1 MLEVIY
7 MENLKINYL
16 ENNDENIKIVSN
28 LILKDISEKCF
39 CNKDLEGNIISIEDM
54 AIIYLEYTKMYGI
67 KYLDLYIGLLSLTN
81 ENEISIFIEP
91 DYQNRGIG
99 QYCLILFEKMLKE
112 QYGLQSLIAET
123 TLDNIECIKLL
134 NKNGFESTNETRE
147 VPINNVPTKVAKYI
161 KKL

>member
-1 MLEVIY
+1 MYIITVLEVNY

-28 LILKDISEKCF
+28 LIMKDISEKCF

-67 KYLDLYIGLLSLTN
+67 KYLDVYIGLLSLTN

-99 QYCLILFEKMLKE
+99 QYSLILFEKMLKE
-112 QYGLQSLIAET
+112 QGFMTRRAVKSDLQKILAVYFEQNVT
-123 TLDNIECIKLL
+123 TER
-134 NKNGFESTNETRE
+134 FEDFDGERWVGE
-147 VPINNVPTKVAKYI
+147 
-161 KKL
+161 